1 MTCLQTTMM
10 KRMQKTTGPWRAKS
24 CNLCSQT
31 MSNNSLAKLKILRW
45 APRLLPNSAQHLLT
59 LIKAVKIAIV
69 MIQRAFPEVHSLI
82 KTMMMM
88 RMSHGMIDSAAKK
101 TYRTKALRSPRIMKM
116 RRTLR
121 TQRWTTALKTL
132 CKIHTTTS
140 KVSSMKSRHNSSQ
153 QLREL
158 IALIV
163 EHLYSGRTDLVR
175 LMLTKEA

>member
-1 MTCLQTTMM
+1 
-10 KRMQKTTGPWRAKS
+10 
-24 CNLCSQT
+24 
-31 MSNNSLAKLKILRW
+31 
-45 APRLLPNSAQHLLT
+45 
-59 LIKAVKIAIV
+59 
-69 MIQRAFPEVHSLI
+69 
-82 KTMMMM
+82 M
-88 RMSHGMIDSAAKK
+88 RMSHGIIDSAAKK

-175 LMLTKEA
+175 LMLTKEAWTLFPPKYRMLSWIHSITLIWKTRRCREVTETQLVICRLLSKECSSRINHLARTILCIWLMSKGKTMVGLSLLQ